1 MTEVIFGNISTYY
14 IARWRCPSIVRT
26 LDGEYRRCIFTCKK
40 KNITKK
46 HQHKYTLP
54 SADDPLLSS
63 SIIEKQS
70 ISFLNDIH
78 QQILD
83 AACIFAATVGLS
95 AQKAC
100 SPAMYEFIIKILKIG
115 KSLKCDEKHVSDIF
129 SEIRLLDPKLFAKR
143 LHRLGE
149 IRREKDIEMAKNISF
164 VNIAS
169 DAGTVL
175 SFHTLYSLIT
185 NPFYP
190 QFPVLLEIYDCG
202 NGYNS
207 VQYSEF
213 FDLAVTPLID

>member
-1 MTEVIFGNISTYY
+1 
-14 IARWRCPSIVRT
+14 
-26 LDGEYRRCIFTCKK
+26 
-40 KNITKK
+40 
-46 HQHKYTLP
+46 
-54 SADDPLLSS
+54 
-63 SIIEKQS
+63 
-70 ISFLNDIH
+70 
-78 QQILD
+78 
-83 AACIFAATVGLS
+83 
-95 AQKAC
+95 
-100 SPAMYEFIIKILKIG
+100 MYEFIIKILKIG

-213 FDLAVTPLID
+213 FDLTVTPLIDEGIEVCGIVTDNLRAQVVGLKSWIINHIDPKVKAIIHIPCLAHSLNLAFIDLFKKISISLK